1 MEFVVT
7 LMAYLGLGAF
17 AGTLAGLF
25 GIGGGLV
32 IVPALV
38 FGFQFQGVDQQ
49 VLTHLAVGTSLTTII
64 ITSMS
69 SVRTHHQKGA
79 VNWAIFKP
87 LAVGIV
93 LGACLGANTASNI
106 KGPVL
111 QTIIGVFAI
120 VIAIQMLLAL
130 APKPT
135 RSLPND
141 GTLFATGGVFG
152 WASAIF
158 GIGGGS
164 LIVPY
169 LSWCNVKMQE
179 AVGTSS
185 ACGFPIAVSG
195 AVTYIYL
202 GWNNPLLP
210 DYSTGFVYWPA
221 FVGITLTSVLFA
233 RLGAKLAH
241 SLSSVMLKRIF
252 GVLLL
257 CVGTRFLLG

>member
-7 LMAYLGLGAF
+7 ILAYLGLGAF

-49 VLTHLAVGTSLTTII
+49 VLTHLAVGTSLATII

-69 SVRTHHQKGA
+69 AVRAHHKRSA
-79 VNWAIFKP
+79 VNWSVFKP
-87 LAVGIV
+87 LTVGMV
-93 LGACLGANTASNI
+93 LGALLGANTAAHI

-111 QTIIGVFAI
+111 QTVIGLFAI
-120 VIAIQMLLAL
+120 VIAFQMLLAL
-130 APKPT
+130 APKPS

-141 GTLFATGGVFG
+141 GTLFAAGGLFG

-179 AVGTSS
+179 AVATSS
-185 ACGFPIAVSG
+185 ACGFPIALSG
-195 AVTYIYL
+195 ALTYVYL
-202 GWNNPLLP
+202 GWQNPSLP
-210 DYSTGFVYWPA
+210 DYATGFVYWPA

-233 RLGAKLAH
+233 RFGAKLAH
-241 SLSSVMLKRIF
+241 RLSPVMLKRIF

-257 CVGTRFLLG
+257 CVGIRFLLG